1 MTVSCEKTRVWCF
14 DCEAEHPGEIFV
26 QKDEA
31 RCRVD
36 CPRAPGKVFRL
47 SSDAGMFFRFR
58 TFPSQAKSCRP
69 QFALLHVTDRC
80 SMRCPVCYASSGD
93 GTHLPVADVVGKAR
107 LVKAAGIRTVSLTGG
122 EPTEHPA
129 LEEIVRVLA
138 RDVGLRVALLT
149 NGLAFAADASLAVRL
164 RKAGLAKVSVS
175 FDTLSPGTSLALRG
189 GNHVESK
196 LLAFERAESAG
207 LSLSANVTVCER
219 NLGELGDV
227 FRTLASRFPSLTHV
241 LFQPFADFGRR
252 GFHDRIDRERIVRAL
267 AESGTFPAKDADSFI
282 PAPNVQAFGVSVHPD
297 CCAVCAISVH
307 GRGCGARMKP
317 LMSVQSA
324 RSLVERLAGIDGRSR
339 MPASLKAAC
348 AWVRSAGLH
357 GIPLFSRG
365 LTGGVFGRTVLAVVD
380 NLPDHGFMLAE
391 RMERCGSAL
400 VCADGRLRPICAA
413 YRMGKEKT

>member
-1 MTVSCEKTRVWCF
+1 MTKSCERTRVWCF
-14 DCEAEHPGEIFV
+14 SCEAEHPGEIFV
-26 QKDEA
+26 EDDEA
-31 RCRVD
+31 RCRVE
-36 CPRAPGKVFRL
+36 CPSAPGKVFRL
-47 SSDAGMFFRFR
+47 SSDAEMFFRFR
-58 TFPSQAKSCRP
+58 SFPSQAKSRRP

-80 SMRCPVCYASSGD
+80 SMRCPVCFASSGD
-93 GTHLPVADVVGKAR
+93 GGHLPVGDVIEKAR
-107 LVKAAGIRTVSLTGG
+107 QVKAAGVRTVSITGG

-149 NGLAFAADASLAVRL
+149 NGLAFAADASLAARL

-175 FDTLSPGTSLALRG
+175 FDTLSPETSLALRG
-189 GNHVESK
+189 GNYVKAK
-196 LLAFERAESAG
+196 LLAFERVASAG

-219 NLGELGDV
+219 NVGELGDV
-227 FRTLASRFPSLTHV
+227 FRTLASRFPLLSHV

-267 AESGTFPAKDADSFI
+267 AESGAFPVHDVDSFI
-282 PAPNVQAFGVSVHPD
+282 PAPNVPAFGVSVHPD

-307 GRGCGARMKP
+307 GRGAGVRMKP

-324 RSLVERLAGIDGRSR
+324 RSLVERLSRIDGHSWV
-339 MPASLKAAC
+339 PASLKAAC

-365 LTGGVFGRTVLAVVD
+365 LIGGVFGRAVLAVVD
-380 NLPDHGFMLAE
+380 NLPDHDFMLAE